1 MMPPSASN
9 ATMQTRKSFNTHWDQ
24 KILPM
29 AMLLIIASVR
39 TVAAMLRPA
48 PRHLNSHAARAT
60 GRAKRLPLNC
70 DGKAITKRKRHARNE
85 RRTMLK
91 RTRDGKL
98 RRKRDQVFR

>member
-9 ATMQTRKSFNTHWDQ
+9 ATMPTKKSFHMRGGQ
-24 KILPM
+24 KILPT
-29 AMLLIIASVR
+29 AELLIIVSVR

-48 PRHLNSHAARAT
+48 PRHLNNHAARAT

>member
-9 ATMQTRKSFNTHWDQ
+9 ATMPTRKEYHKLCGQ

-29 AMLLIIASVR
+29 AKLLIIARVR

-48 PRHLNSHAARAT
+48 PRYLNNHAARAT

-70 DGKAITKRKRHARNE
+70 DGKAITKRKRHTRNE